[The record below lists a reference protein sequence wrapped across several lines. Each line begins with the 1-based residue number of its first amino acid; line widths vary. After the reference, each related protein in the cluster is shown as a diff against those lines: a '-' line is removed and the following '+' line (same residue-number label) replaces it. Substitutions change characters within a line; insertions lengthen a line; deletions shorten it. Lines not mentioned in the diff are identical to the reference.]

1 MLGDIGDAIYQITYL
16 VIVQIHS
23 EENFVWIWQTKLLQ
37 TTAAVASP
45 LHGLDVRSPLLRAA
59 ETEEGKEEHGD
70 LALT

>member
-1 MLGDIGDAIYQITYL
+1 M
-16 VIVQIHS
+16 IVQIHS
-23 EENFVWIWQTKLLQ
+23 EEDFVWIWRTMLLQ

-45 LHGLDVRSPLLRAA
+45 LHGLDVRSPPLLAA